1 MLVEQRAPLTV
12 TEFRSL
18 LRGINDVGEHD
29 GREHAIGLDLRP
41 RASQELL
48 DLVYKSVYIANPR
61 HVIGPWKLYVLRSRN
76 RLTEKAPS
84 FNIDPLIA
92 VAVKHE
98 GRHSDRRQDMAN
110 VDFVVHAHQRDSG

>member
-1 MLVEQRAPLTV
+1 VLVEQRPPLTV

-18 LRGINDVGEHD
+18 LRGIHDVGEHD
-29 GREHAIGLDLRP
+29 GREHAIGLDLGP

-61 HVIGPWKLYVLRSRN
+61 DVIGAWKLYVLRSRN
-76 RLTEKAPS
+76 RPTEKASS

-92 VAVKHE
+92 IAVKHE
-98 GRHSDRRQDMAN
+98 GRNSDRRQDMAN